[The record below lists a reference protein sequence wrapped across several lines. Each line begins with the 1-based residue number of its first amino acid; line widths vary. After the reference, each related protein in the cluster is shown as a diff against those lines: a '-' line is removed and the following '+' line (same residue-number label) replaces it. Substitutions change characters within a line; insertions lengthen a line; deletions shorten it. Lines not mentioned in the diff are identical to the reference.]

1 MIEIHGWLTIY
12 PTYMDEDKH
21 PEIDEENVYNEVK
34 SLVESLKLQSLGKV
48 KWQNGY
54 CHIDMSYYSNHEN
67 QDTVEILNIFRK
79 IASIASGSYG
89 LVYYW
94 NDENYGTNDYEN
106 EFQVLV
112 IKRGTCKW
120 KRDPF
125 LSQCVPMIEGEQE
138 D

>member
-1 MIEIHGWLTIY
+1 
-12 PTYMDEDKH
+12 
-21 PEIDEENVYNEVK
+21 
-34 SLVESLKLQSLGKV
+34 
-48 KWQNGY
+48 
-54 CHIDMSYYSNHEN
+54 MSYYSNHEN

-94 NDENYGTNDYEN
+94 NDENYGANDYEN

-120 KRDPF
+120 KRAPF
-125 LSQCVPMIEGEQE
+125 LSPCVPMIEGEQE